1 MGFWNWKY
9 TASDVADW
17 FDAEDEKYWRQ
28 HDEWLIQSQAVGD
41 AHPVFVFASWY
52 GDRINTLPQRVNS
65 LLAASIVDVLRLGND
80 FDFDS
85 ALGVAK
91 GVFLNLTR
99 LVAVIDPAAQAVRAP
114 GRYASILACPSTTS
128 CRTSAAARSSSS
140 VWLTTS

>member
-52 GDRINTLPQRVNS
+52 GDRINTLP
-65 LLAASIVDVLRLGND
+65 
-80 FDFDS
+80 
-85 ALGVAK
+85 
-91 GVFLNLTR
+91 LNLR
-99 LVAVIDPAAQAVRAP
+99 SPASAE
-114 GRYASILACPSTTS
+114 SISGF
-128 CRTSAAARSSSS
+128 RSA
-140 VWLTTS
+140 